1 MTLKLLPS
9 LHETTHSVGLHV
21 YPLEDEHFR
30 TLSYILVLTGCRSLL
45 MGLHP

>member
-21 YPLEDEHFR
+21 YPLEDEHFP
-30 TLSYILVLTGCRSLL
+30 LSWYLQVADRC
-45 MGLHP
+45 